1 MSRDEQLAR
10 LRELV
15 MQHRWAA
22 LASQGKNGQPE
33 GSMVAYTFNETL
45 SEVYLHLSELAA
57 HTRNLQQHPQASL
70 IISECDNGESDPQ
83 QLARAIITGKV
94 SRMEPADSS
103 YDKARRQYLS
113 RLPDAEPLFSFGD
126 FRLFCFRPEKI
137 RFVGGFAQAYTVR
150 PEELSGS

>member
-1 MSRDEQLAR
+1 MSRDEQLVR

-15 MQHRWAA
+15 LQHRWAA
-22 LASQGKNGQPE
+22 LATLDKEGQPD
-33 GSMVAYTFNETL
+33 GSMVAYVFNDDM

-83 QLARAIITGKV
+83 QLSRAIVTGKV
-94 SRMEPADSS
+94 SRMEPTENA
-103 YDKARRQYLS
+103 YDTARRLYLS

-126 FRLFCFRPEKI
+126 FRLYCFRPGKI
-137 RFVGGFAQAYTVR
+137 RFVGGFAQAYTIR
-150 PEELSGS
+150 PDELSGS